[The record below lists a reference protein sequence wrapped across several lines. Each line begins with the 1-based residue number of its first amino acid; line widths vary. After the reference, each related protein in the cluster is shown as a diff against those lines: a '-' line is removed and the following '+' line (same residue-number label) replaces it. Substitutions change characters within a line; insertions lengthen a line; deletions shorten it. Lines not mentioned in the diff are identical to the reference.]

1 MTTLDDLPPDALPSL
16 MPPVA
21 TAFENDRSHVFHS
34 WSAQAALNPVVVAGA
49 KGSWF
54 WDDTGKRYF
63 DMSAQLMNMNI
74 GHQHPRM
81 VEAIK
86 AYADELC
93 TIAPF
98 HANAARSEAARLIT
112 EIAPGDLDMVF
123 FTNGGAEATENAI
136 RMARLHTGRHK
147 VLAAYR
153 SYHGA
158 TGGAITLTG
167 DPRRW
172 PSEPG
177 FPGIV
182 RFWGPYPYRSS
193 FHAST
198 EAEECERAL
207 SHLEDVLMVEGAA
220 NVAAIILEPVVGT
233 NGILVPPDGYLAG
246 VRQICDRHGIMLIA
260 DEVMAGFG
268 RCGEWFS
275 INRWNVVPDLICFAK
290 GVNSGY
296 LPLGGVI
303 ISRAIS
309 ATFADRVYPG
319 GLTYSGH
326 PLACASAVASI
337 TIFKDEDIIGQARRL
352 GDEVIGPE
360 LRAIAERHPSVGEV
374 RGLGVFWAIELVK
387 DRATREML
395 VPYNAAGPAAAPV
408 TEVVNRCKAN
418 GVWPF
423 AHFNRVHVTPP
434 CTSDPDDVRA
444 AARRHRRGPHDR
456 RRLRQRLRPR
466 QPTFARLLE
475 KGGRCR

>member
-1 MTTLDDLPPDALPSL
+1 MTALDNPIASAEHLFPLD
-16 MPPVA
+16 
-21 TAFENDRSHVFHS
+21 TAYANDRAHVFHS
-34 WSAQAALNPVVVAGA
+34 WSVQGAIKPVVVAGA
-49 KGSWF
+49 LGSWF

-63 DMSAQLMNMNI
+63 DMSAQLMNMNL
-74 GHQHPRM
+74 GHQHPRL
-81 VEAIK
+81 VAAIQQ
-86 AYADELC
+86 AAGELC

-98 HANAARSEAARLIT
+98 HANAARSEAARRIT
-112 EIAPGDLDMVF
+112 DLAPGDLDTVF
-123 FTNGGAEATENAI
+123 FTNGGAEATENAV

-147 VLAAYR
+147 VMAAYR

-158 TGGAITLTG
+158 TAGSIALTG

-177 FPGIV
+177 QPGVV
-182 RFWGPYPYRSS
+182 RFWGPYLYRSA

-198 EAEECERAL
+198 EAEECARAL
-207 SHLEDVLMVEGAA
+207 QHIEEVLMVEGAA
-220 NVAAIILEPVVGT
+220 GIAALILEPVVGT

-246 VRQICDRHGIMLIA
+246 VREICDRHGIVMIA

-275 INRWNVVPDLICFAK
+275 VDRWNVTPDLICFAK

-303 ISRAIS
+303 ISRRIAD
-309 ATFADRVYPG
+309 TFKDRQYPG

-326 PLACASAVASI
+326 PLACASAAASI
-337 TIFKDEDIIGQARRL
+337 EIFQDEDVIGQARRL
-352 GDEVIGPE
+352 GEQVIGPE
-360 LRAIAERHPSVGEV
+360 LRSIKERHPSVGEV
-374 RGLGVFWAIELVK
+374 RGLGCFWAIELVK

-395 VPYNAAGPAAAPV
+395 VPYNAAGADAAPV
-408 TEVVNRCKAN
+408 TDVVNRCKAN

-434 CTSDPDDVRA
+434 LTSAPDDVRQA
-444 AARRHRRGPHDR
+444 LTVIDEALTLADRHYTGS
-456 RRLRQRLRPR
+456 
-466 QPTFARLLE
+466 
-475 KGGRCR
+475 